1 MDQSYIIDI
10 HTFKKNNGTV
20 RDMSIDLLTPYRAR
34 IDALDDQIVDLIAAR
49 FGIIHEV
56 AAVKIEHRI
65 PAVLP
70 DRVNEVIK
78 RAVSRA
84 ESHGIDPILI
94 RDLYTRIVTH
104 SCDLETQHI
113 SSAHPDTH
121 RAG

>member
-1 MDQSYIIDI
+1 MDI
-10 HTFKKNNGTV
+10 
-20 RDMSIDLLTPYRAR
+20 LTPYRTR

-49 FGIIHEV
+49 FDIIHEV
-56 AAVKIEHRI
+56 AAVKIQHRI

-70 DRVNEVIK
+70 DRVNEVIN

-84 ESHGIDPILI
+84 ENHGIDPHLM
-94 RDLYTRIVTH
+94 RDLYTKIVSH

-113 SSAHPDTH
+113 SRTDPDIH